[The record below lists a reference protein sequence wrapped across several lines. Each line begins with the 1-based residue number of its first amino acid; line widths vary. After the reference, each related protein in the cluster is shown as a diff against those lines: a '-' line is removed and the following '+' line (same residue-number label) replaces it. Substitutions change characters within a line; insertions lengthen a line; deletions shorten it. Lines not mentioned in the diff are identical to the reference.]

1 MPVLRGSL
9 EPEPQSAASL
19 SGGRVVAF
27 SGTAR
32 PHRFFDTLR
41 SIGCDLVCEP
51 LALPDHA
58 PISEDILTGLRRKAR
73 ELNAILATTSKDFA
87 RLNEEQREGVA
98 ALKVRLA
105 WGEGST
111 AALDEL
117 LRPLL
122 DEGRRSEHQ

>member
-1 MPVLRGSL
+1 MRAVS
-9 EPEPQSAASL
+9 S
-19 SGGRVVAF
+19 
-27 SGTAR
+27 AR
-32 PHRFFDTLR
+32 PCSHHRGYSHT
-41 SIGCDLVCEP
+41 
-51 LALPDHA
+51 
-58 PISEDILTGLRRKAR
+58 LRRKAE

-87 RLNEEQREGVA
+87 RLNEDQREGVA

-122 DEGRRSEHQ
+122 DEGRVAANISDILSIFSVGIAFV